1 VTHDA
6 PFAWE
11 EIASPTTQFN
21 DYGAYWDQI
30 SAPISLPFT
39 FPYMGRSHASIRVSG
54 DGFILLGDGG
64 ATGPSFIDPPNPQAL
79 PAGDTRG
86 DIIAALWTPL
96 ANFGGYPDSRVFIDA
111 SATRI
116 IFEWQGA
123 ETSTDFGRAVTM
135 QLVLFPNGRF
145 EHRILSGGIPAAQ
158 RAVVGFGS
166 VGSADGAT
174 LAATAGGDL
183 SRRRWVSWPS
193 SIVPKM
199 AYNFVLSAVGKAN
212 VSLLHLCD
220 AAAASRPLDTLY
232 LPCTSM
238 ANGAPSLNTGG
249 FSVYTF
255 EAVSPGSNQLT
266 SASMTNISTFISNG
280 GVALFASNKSTTST
294 APVLTTAFANSFG
307 IATFGAAFGTPP
319 SMVASAL
326 GQATTFS
333 GGVPTLVPT
342 ADVAGTNGYT
352 VASVAGG
359 PLGGAIVRTPGAVV
373 RANQGRTLWMSSLL
387 DDHRTDSTYSG
398 TRFVDADGDGI
409 GDLVELYRNHI
420 LNGLY
425 TVDTDNNG
433 IDDRDPV
440 AGP

>member
-1 VTHDA
+1 
-6 PFAWE
+6 
-11 EIASPTTQFN
+11 
-21 DYGAYWDQI
+21 
-30 SAPISLPFT
+30 
-39 FPYMGRSHASIRVSG
+39 
-54 DGFILLGDGG
+54 
-64 ATGPSFIDPPNPQAL
+64 
-79 PAGDTRG
+79 
-86 DIIAALWTPL
+86 
-96 ANFGGYPDSRVFIDA
+96 
-111 SATRI
+111 
-116 IFEWQGA
+116 
-123 ETSTDFGRAVTM
+123 M

-166 VGSADGAT
+166 VSAFDGAT

-199 AYNFVLSAVGKAN
+199 AYNYVLSAVGKAN
-212 VSLLHLCD
+212 ISLLHLCD

-373 RANQGRTLWMSSLL
+373 RANQGRTLWMSSVL
-387 DDHRTDSTYSG
+387 DDYRTDSTYSG